1 MVATLKIETR
11 LKKISDAEIMEG
23 LKYTSDQRELK
34 LYENEFYS
42 RYVSYVFKVAMGVCR
57 NFRGSED
64 LARDVTQETFIK
76 AFAAVKKF
84 KLTEDPRSSASKIKA
99 WLGKIANNVFLKLY
113 PQLVNTQ
120 FDIESLQL
128 KEPSYEIFEDMF
140 DPVEEIHLSEY
151 AILFNDAMNL
161 LKEIDKHIILTY
173 AEENCLNSTQH
184 LSDSAMK
191 ILCET
196 YKTTSDNIRQ
206 RKHRAYKKIKT
217 FCLKI

>member
-1 MVATLKIETR
+1 MVVTNKNETP

-23 LKYTSDQRELK
+23 LKNVSDPRELK
-34 LYENEFYS
+34 FYENEFYL

-64 LARDVTQETFIK
+64 LARDVTQETLIK
-76 AFAAVKKF
+76 AFGAVKRF
-84 KLTEDPRSSASKIKA
+84 KTSENDKLITPKIKA

-113 PQLVNTQ
+113 LQLINNQV
-120 FDIESLQL
+120 DIESLQI
-128 KEPSYEIFEDMF
+128 EEQSYEIFEDMF
-140 DPVEEIHLSEY
+140 DPVEDMDLSEY
-151 AILFNDAMNL
+151 ELLFNDAMNL

-173 AEENCLNSTQH
+173 AEENCLNTTQH

-191 ILCET
+191 LLCET